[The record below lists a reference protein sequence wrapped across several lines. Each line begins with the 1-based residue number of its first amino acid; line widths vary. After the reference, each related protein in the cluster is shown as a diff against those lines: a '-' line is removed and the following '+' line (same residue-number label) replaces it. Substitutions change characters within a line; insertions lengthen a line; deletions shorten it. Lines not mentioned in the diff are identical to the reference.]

1 MIAGQVGKE
10 VLEYSQPA
18 KTSETEFSRRRGRKS
33 SAESLYCICK
43 SLAEAGV
50 AEPRVWT
57 VSDGIFLRRVC
68 ENYDNV
74 LYGNP
79 QAFFSYIGLSGRRC
93 KICERYPCAIAK
105 RIEESPACVGNSVS
119 WVASS

>member
-18 KTSETEFSRRRGRKS
+18 KTSETEFSRRGGRKS
-33 SAESLYCICK
+33 GAEFLFCICK

-50 AEPRVWT
+50 AKPRVWT
-57 VSDGIFLRRVC
+57 VSDEIFLPRVC
-68 ENYDNV
+68 ENYDNI

-79 QAFFSYIGLSGRRC
+79 
-93 KICERYPCAIAK
+93 
-105 RIEESPACVGNSVS
+105 
-119 WVASS
+119 